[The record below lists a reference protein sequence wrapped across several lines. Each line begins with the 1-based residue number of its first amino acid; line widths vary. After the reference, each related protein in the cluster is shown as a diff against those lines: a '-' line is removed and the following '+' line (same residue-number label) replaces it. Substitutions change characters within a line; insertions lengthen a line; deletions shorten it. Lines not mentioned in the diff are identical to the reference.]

1 MNEKIYDK
9 KIKRTDL
16 IFELINIKEMI
27 YHGGSPRFNLLVSEK
42 EPDRLAYTNVYRLG
56 VAKYTHKRPLDTDIN
71 IVTDLIISEE
81 LYKDYSGDMME
92 AFLTVFHC
100 PRVEVNFIVDIM
112 FSSMIY
118 LNRE

>member
-1 MNEKIYDK
+1 M
-9 KIKRTDL
+9 
-16 IFELINIKEMI
+16 
-27 YHGGSPRFNLLVSEK
+27 
-42 EPDRLAYTNVYRLG
+42 
-56 VAKYTHKRPLDTDIN
+56 AKYTHKRPLDTDIN